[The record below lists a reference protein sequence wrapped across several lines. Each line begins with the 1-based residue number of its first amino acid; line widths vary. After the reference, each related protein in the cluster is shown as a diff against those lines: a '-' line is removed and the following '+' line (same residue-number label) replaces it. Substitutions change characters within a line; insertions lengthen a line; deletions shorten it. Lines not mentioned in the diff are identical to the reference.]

1 MSGAAVTL
9 ALLLG
14 ASSPDRPAA
23 CAAPETISGR
33 WATAVVS
40 DVELHAVVEADAPG
54 FGESLLGRIDPSASP
69 AERAKIAG
77 ERLRTLCA
85 GIDAWSE
92 GTVEGVDPDP
102 ARLKAILE
110 RPEFAGATR
119 RQGNALESFLRRFTE
134 ALERLFGAKGSERF
148 ASGSRLL
155 VLSLAL
161 VVLVGGVL
169 RVVTLRRAR
178 KRTQGEEPQGA
189 AGFGVV
195 LAHPDVHR
203 ARALQSL
210 TEDPRGAIRE
220 GLLALISALE
230 RQRWAR
236 PDRVKTNRELARE
249 LPERGSP
256 PELAA
261 DVARVIDWYD
271 RTFYSLE
278 PVATEE
284 ARRFLDEA
292 LAIEGR
298 IPRAP
303 GGAA

>member
-1 MSGAAVTL
+1 MSGAAAIL
-9 ALLLG
+9 ALLLA
-14 ASSPDRPAA
+14 ASASDVPAA
-23 CAAPETISGR
+23 CAAPETHAAR
-33 WATAVVS
+33 WEAAVLS
-40 DVELHAVVEADAPG
+40 DLEFSAVVETDAPV
-54 FGESLLGRIDPSASP
+54 FAEALLGRIDPSASP

-85 GIDAWSE
+85 GIDAWTE
-92 GTVEGVDPDP
+92 GTAPGVEPDP
-102 ARLKAILE
+102 ARLQAILE

-119 RQGNALESFLRRFTE
+119 RKGNALESFLRRFTE

-178 KRTQGEEPQGA
+178 RSTQAEESQGV
-189 AGFGVV
+189 AGLGVV

-203 ARALQSL
+203 TRALQAL
-210 TEDPRGAIRE
+210 TDDPRGAIRE

-249 LPERGSP
+249 LPERGAP
-256 PELAA
+256 PELAE

-271 RTFYSLE
+271 QTFYSLE

-298 IPRAP
+298 IPRAT